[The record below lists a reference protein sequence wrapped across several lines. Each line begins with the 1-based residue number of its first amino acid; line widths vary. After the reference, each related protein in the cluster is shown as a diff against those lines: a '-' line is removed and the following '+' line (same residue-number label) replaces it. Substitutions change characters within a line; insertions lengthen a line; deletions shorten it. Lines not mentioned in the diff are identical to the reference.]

1 MECDGDG
8 VAFVERELQGR
19 RLAHLSQR
27 HVQLVERAIAPVAPR
42 MGFKSQARCCSCRVW
57 KSRVWLG
64 KRRHESETVV
74 LYGGVLFAKARIAFP
89 FTGPRL
95 PHGQARNGGDRREET
110 GAASAPKGLPSIAQ
124 VAGDAV
130 AFDLGVAVVEDMDG
144 RLPSRC
150 IQGSE
155 EIPQGLEGFVIAF
168 ELQILVQ
175 ERMDGGTVVSAH
187 GCFRTSMG

>member
-1 MECDGDG
+1 
-8 VAFVERELQGR
+8 
-19 RLAHLSQR
+19 
-27 HVQLVERAIAPVAPR
+27 
-42 MGFKSQARCCSCRVW
+42 
-57 KSRVWLG
+57 
-64 KRRHESETVV
+64 
-74 LYGGVLFAKARIAFP
+74 
-89 FTGPRL
+89 
-95 PHGQARNGGDRREET
+95 
-110 GAASAPKGLPSIAQ
+110 